1 MPIERIPTAL
11 AAMALLALAG
21 CTGEDGGLHST
32 GPAMGEAFR
41 QTMAAQIIDPA
52 PHYEY
57 ADPETGGEHAQQ
69 AIERY
74 RTDKVKRPDRVRT
87 SNVGSGGG
95 SGGSGGSGGN

>member
-11 AAMALLALAG
+11 AVTVFLALAG
-21 CTGEDGGLHST
+21 CTGENGGLHST
-32 GPAMGEAFR
+32 GPAMGEAYR

-52 PHYEY
+52 PRYEF
-57 ADPETGGEHAQQ
+57 ADPETSGEHAQQ

-87 SNVGSGGG
+87 SNVGNSG